1 MQFKVSDQYSL
12 IDMFFLKIEYLSSMD
27 LVLAP
32 WFLGRVWLDDRET
45 SFKTCLSLSRSSSIL
60 C

>member
-27 LVLAP
+27 LAP